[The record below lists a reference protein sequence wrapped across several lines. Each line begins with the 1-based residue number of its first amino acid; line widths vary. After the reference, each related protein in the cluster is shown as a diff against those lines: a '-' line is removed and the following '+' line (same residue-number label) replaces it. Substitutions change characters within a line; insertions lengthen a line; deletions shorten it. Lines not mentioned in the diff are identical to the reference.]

1 MLWYVLE
8 VIGNRFKVGTGVG
21 TVIHQCHIL
30 SKGLGH
36 LQGFLDPTLRGLAE
50 IQGDKRRL
58 HHRQNHSAHSPAS
71 SCDVAVAA
79 CAQAI
84 AIALTQ
90 KHGITGVV
98 AAKQMSEPGDAE
110 MQREVFFNSNVAS
123 E

>member
-36 LQGFLDPTLRGLAE
+36 LQGFLDPTLQGLAE

-58 HHRQNHSAHSPAS
+58 HHSPAS